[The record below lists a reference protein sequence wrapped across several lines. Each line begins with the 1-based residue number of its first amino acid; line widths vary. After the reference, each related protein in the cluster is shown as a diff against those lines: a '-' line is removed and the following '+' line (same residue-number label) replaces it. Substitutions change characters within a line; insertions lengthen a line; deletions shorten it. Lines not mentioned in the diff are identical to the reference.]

1 MSAAYDPVLLQR
13 RGLERGQDID
23 VYERTG
29 GYQALRKA
37 IGSLTPEAVTKEVSD
52 SNLRGRGGAGFPAGR
67 KWSFIPTDAPVKY
80 LAVNADESEPGTFNN
95 RVFIDAD
102 PHALLEGILLCCYAV
117 GIGDAYIYIRGENAA
132 GARTLERA
140 VAQARAQGYIGR
152 GILGSA
158 FSCEIHI
165 FRGAGAYICGEETAL
180 LESIEGRRPQPR
192 SRPPFPAV
200 VGLFGKPTVI
210 NNVETLGCVPY
221 VIDRGAAWF
230 KSIGPANA
238 PGPKLY
244 CLSGHVA
251 RPGVYE
257 RPMGTPLRELIE
269 EHAGG
274 ILGGRE
280 LGFVIPGAAA
290 STALLPAE
298 IDVAMEYDALR
309 TAGTEL
315 GAGGIM
321 VFDDTVCIVDALAR
335 LARFFRHE
343 SCGKCVPC
351 REGTVWQ
358 HIILERLAA
367 GNGRSDDLVRLREV
381 SEQIGGKTLCAFG
394 DFAASPPQ
402 GALRKFPDHFAAHLA
417 GGCPISRP
425 SGALR

>member
-1 MSAAYDPVLLQR
+1 MTYEPVLLQR
-13 RGLERGQDID
+13 LGLERSGDLD

-29 GYQALRKA
+29 GYAALRTA
-37 IGSLTPEAVTKEVSD
+37 VRERTPEAVMQEVID
-52 SNLRGRGGAGFPAGR
+52 SNLRGRGGAGFPTGR
-67 KWSFIPTDAPVKY
+67 KWSFIPKDAPQKY

-102 PHALLEGILLCCYAV
+102 PHALIEGILLCCYAV
-117 GIGDAYIYIRGENAA
+117 GIAGAYIYIRGENVF
-132 GARTLERA
+132 GARALERA
-140 VAQARAQGYIGR
+140 VEQARARGYVGT

-158 FSCEIHI
+158 FSCDIHV

-210 NNVETLGCVPY
+210 NNVETLGNVPY
-221 VIDRGAAWF
+221 IVDRGAAWF
-230 KSIGPANA
+230 KSVGPENA

-257 RPMGTPLRELIE
+257 RPMGTPLRALIDE
-269 EHAGG
+269 AGG
-274 ILGGRE
+274 IRDGRG

-290 STALLPAE
+290 STALTPDE

-309 TAGTEL
+309 KAGTEL

-321 VFDDTVCIVDALAR
+321 VFDDRVCVVDVLER

-358 HIILERLAA
+358 HEIIKRIQVGMATE
-367 GNGRSDDLVRLREV
+367 GDLPLLRAV
-381 SEQIGGKTLCAFG
+381 SEQIGGKTLCALG

-402 GALRKFPDHFAAHLA
+402 GAMQKFPDHFMAHVRGRCPLRTAAV
-417 GGCPISRP
+417 SR
-425 SGALR
+425 S

>member
-1 MSAAYDPVLLQR
+1 MTYEPVLLQR
-13 RGLERGQDID
+13 LGLERSSDLD

-29 GYQALRKA
+29 GYAALRKA
-37 IGSLTPEAVTKEVSD
+37 VRERTPEAVMQEVMD
-52 SNLRGRGGAGFPAGR
+52 SNLRGRGGAGFPTGR
-67 KWSFIPTDAPVKY
+67 KWSFIPRDAPQKY

-102 PHALLEGILLCCYAV
+102 PHALIEGILLCCYAV
-117 GIGDAYIYIRGENAA
+117 GIAGAYIYIRGENVS
-132 GARTLERA
+132 GARALERA
-140 VAQARAQGYIGR
+140 VDQARAKGYVGT

-158 FSCEIHI
+158 FSCDIQV

-210 NNVETLGCVPY
+210 NNVETLGNVPY
-221 VIDRGAAWF
+221 IVDRGAAWF
-230 KSIGPANA
+230 KSVGPENA

-269 EHAGG
+269 EAGG
-274 ILGGRE
+274 ISAGRG

-290 STALLPAE
+290 STALTPDE

-309 TAGTEL
+309 KAGTEL

-321 VFDDTVCIVDALAR
+321 VFDDRVCIVDILER

-358 HIILERLAA
+358 HELIKRIQVGTATE
-367 GNGRSDDLVRLREV
+367 SDLPLLRAV
-381 SEQIGGKTLCAFG
+381 SEQIGGKTLCALG

-402 GALRKFPDHFAAHLA
+402 GAMRKFPDHFMAHLRGA
-417 GGCPISRP
+417 CPLRTPAVSR
-425 SGALR
+425 S